1 MGALTYR
8 HSEEAAARAVET
20 FDELETARLRLRTF
34 THADS
39 FELSSITRD
48 PEVMRFI
55 GEGRP
60 ISAEETVANLESII
74 NAFRRRGFGRWAV
87 VHKELGRLIGYCGF
101 SANVAVAGVEL
112 AYMLARPF
120 WGLGLATEAARAC
133 LRYAFEELHLPSVS
147 AVTRPG
153 NQRSR
158 RVMEH
163 LGMKFLREEV
173 YLSYDCVHYSIE
185 RGEFKPDNSIY
196 ILHTSRAHEASR

>member
-8 HSEEAAARAVET
+8 HSETAARAVET

-34 THADS
+34 THGDS

-60 ISAEETVANLESII
+60 ISPEETAVNLESII

-101 SANVAVAGVEL
+101 SANNAAAGVEL
-112 AYMLARPF
+112 AYLLARPF
-120 WGLGLATEAARAC
+120 WGRGLATEAARAC
-133 LRYAFEELHLPSVS
+133 LRYAFEELRLPSVS
-147 AVTRPG
+147 AITRPG

-185 RGEFKPDNSIY
+185 RREFKPDGSTY
-196 ILHTSRAHEASR
+196 VLHTSRAHELS

>member
-1 MGALTYR
+1 MGALTFR
-8 HSEEAAARAVET
+8 HSETAARTVET

-34 THADS
+34 THGDS

-60 ISAEETVANLESII
+60 ISPEETAANLGSII

-101 SANVAVAGVEL
+101 SANNVAADVEL
-112 AYMLARPF
+112 AYLLARPF

-133 LRYAFEELHLPSVS
+133 LRYAFEELRLPSVS
-147 AVTRPG
+147 AITRPG

-185 RGEFKPDNSIY
+185 RAEFKPDNSIY
-196 ILHTSRAHEASR
+196 VLHTSRAHGVSG

>member
-8 HSEEAAARAVET
+8 QSEAAARAVES
-20 FDELETARLRLRTF
+20 FDELETERLRLRMF
-34 THADS
+34 SPGDL

-60 ISAEETVANLESII
+60 ISAEETATNLETIT
-74 NAFRRRGFGRWAV
+74 NAFHRRGFGRWAV
-87 VHKELGRLIGYCGF
+87 VYKETGRLIGYCGF
-101 SANVAVAGVEL
+101 SASIPAAGVEI

-120 WGLGLATEAARAC
+120 WGRGLATEAARAC
-133 LRYAFEELHLPSVS
+133 LRYAFEELRLPSVS

-163 LGMKFLREEV
+163 LGMKFLRETV
-173 YLSYDCVHYSIE
+173 YLNYDCVHYSIE
-185 RGEFKPDNSIY
+185 RDEFKTDDSTY
-196 ILHTSRAHEASR
+196 ILHSSRTREASV